1 MKKVKMRLDFGSV
14 DSITN
19 TLYKDVLVIVVNG
32 GGGMGGSREV
42 IRCRIISP
50 KTDKG
55 FMVVQDIITDEIVDI
70 NPRFIGTIRTVNVTK
85 VYFEHHNSNFPSGK
99 RTYWFT
105 HKVNTEIELCKDE
118 WFLNNGERIRY
129 PSIDQGKNDD
139 QLKLE
144 LIRTDDMN
152 YL

>member
-1 MKKVKMRLDFGSV
+1 MKLDFGSV
-14 DSITN
+14 DSVTN

-32 GGGMGGSREV
+32 GGGMGGSREE
-42 IRCRIISP
+42 IRCNMVSST
-50 KTDKG
+50 TDIG
-55 FMVVQDIITDEIVDI
+55 LMVVQDIITDEIIQI
-70 NPRFIGTIRTVNVTK
+70 NPRFIGTMRTVNVTK
-85 VYFEHHNSNFPSGK
+85 VYFEHHNTNFPSGK

-105 HKVNTEIELCKDE
+105 HRVNTEIELCKDE
-118 WFLNNGERIRY
+118 KY
-129 PSIDQGKNDD
+129 PSIEQGKNDS

>member
-1 MKKVKMRLDFGSV
+1 MKLRLDFGSV
-14 DSITN
+14 DSVTN

-32 GGGMGGSREV
+32 GGGMGGSREE
-42 IRCRIISP
+42 IRCKMVSLT
-50 KTDKG
+50 TDIG
-55 FMVVQDIITDEIVDI
+55 LMVVQDIITDEIIQI
-70 NPRFIGTIRTVNVTK
+70 NPRFIGTMRTVNVTK
-85 VYFEHHNSNFPSGK
+85 VYFTHKNSNFPSGK

-105 HKVNTEIELCKDE
+105 HRVNTEIELCKDE

-129 PSIDQGKNDD
+129 PSIDQGKNDN